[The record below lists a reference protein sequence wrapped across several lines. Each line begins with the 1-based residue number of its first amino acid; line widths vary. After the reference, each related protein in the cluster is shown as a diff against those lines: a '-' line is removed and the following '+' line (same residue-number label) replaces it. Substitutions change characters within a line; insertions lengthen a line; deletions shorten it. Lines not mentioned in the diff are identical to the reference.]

1 MEQTNKGYDC
11 HCWNDYPN
19 ENHRYYGCSDAP
31 KKSGKWKCVDCYEY
45 VGKSK
50 FGATH
55 CRKKVGDANMNNNKN
70 IVIAQSLMMR
80 IKDYTERAL
89 NEKDV
94 TIDVAMAEIRH
105 TVDAY
110 DEYFQTGRKPQ

>member
-1 MEQTNKGYDC
+1 M
-11 HCWNDYPN
+11 
-19 ENHRYYGCSDAP
+19 S
-31 KKSGKWKCVDCYEY
+31 
-45 VGKSK
+45 
-50 FGATH
+50 
-55 CRKKVGDANMNNNKN
+55 NNAN
-70 IVIAQSLMMR
+70 IVIAQALMMR

-94 TIDVAMAEIRH
+94 TLDMAMTEIRY